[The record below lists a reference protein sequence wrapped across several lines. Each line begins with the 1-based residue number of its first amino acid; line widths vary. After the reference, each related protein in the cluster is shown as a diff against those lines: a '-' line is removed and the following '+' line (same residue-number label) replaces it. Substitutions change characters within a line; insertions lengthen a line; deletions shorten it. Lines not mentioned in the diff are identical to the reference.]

1 MTQTNAPPLLSLI
14 GDHPLVI
21 CSGAGGVG
29 KTTTSAAIG
38 LAAARTGRRAVV
50 LTIDPARRL
59 ADALGLPTLPNEPT
73 PVAERLLEGGA
84 PGGSLH
90 ALMLDPKQT
99 FDALVR
105 RIESPQNA
113 ERILSNRLYQ
123 NVSGMLAG
131 IQEYTAG
138 EKLHELHRDARFDL
152 VVVDTPPTRNALDF
166 LEAPGA
172 LSRFL
177 DERVLRLFLPA
188 EQRRFSLLR
197 STGKVVSGVLGKVF
211 GEGFTTEL
219 AEFLS
224 ILGGITATLRVHA
237 DEVRALLSS
246 DEATFLLVTAPQEA
260 ALQEAFFFRERL
272 ASWGLPFGGFVV
284 NRLRPDL
291 PPTTEEEL
299 EATERAL
306 AAEVGPARA
315 KELVGRLAASHARA
329 RQRALADRTQVERL
343 RARGSAPIVGIPL
356 LEGAEEGLLLEMV
369 RRAYRFE

>member
-1 MTQTNAPPLLSLI
+1 MSEPPLLSLI
-14 GDHPLVI
+14 GDRALVI

-38 LAAARTGRRAVV
+38 LAAARAGRKAGV

-59 ADALGLPTLPNEPT
+59 ADALGLASLPNEPE
-73 PVAERLLEGGA
+73 PVAAGLLEGGVA
-84 PGGSLH
+84 GGSLH

-99 FDALVR
+99 FDQLVR
-105 RIESPQNA
+105 RIETEENA
-113 ERILSNRLYQ
+113 ERILNNRLYQ

-138 EKLHELHRDARFDL
+138 EKLHELYDDPRFDL

-188 EQRRFSLLR
+188 EARRFSLLR
-197 STGKVVSGVLGKVF
+197 STGKVVTGVLGRVF

-237 DEVRALLSS
+237 EEVRALLSS
-246 DEATFLLVTAPQEA
+246 ERATFLLITAPQDA
-260 ALQEAFFFRERL
+260 ALQEALFFRERL
-272 ASWGLPFGGFVV
+272 DEWRLPFGGYVV

-291 PPTTEEEL
+291 PETTEAEL

-306 AAEVGPARA
+306 AAELGAARA
-315 KELVGRLAASHARA
+315 AELLGRLEAAHAQERH
-329 RQRALADRTQVERL
+329 RALHDRALVERL
-343 RARGSAPIVGIPL
+343 RARGGAPIVGIPL
-356 LEGAEEGLLLEMV
+356 LEGAADGLLPEMV
-369 RRAYRFE
+369 RLAFRYE